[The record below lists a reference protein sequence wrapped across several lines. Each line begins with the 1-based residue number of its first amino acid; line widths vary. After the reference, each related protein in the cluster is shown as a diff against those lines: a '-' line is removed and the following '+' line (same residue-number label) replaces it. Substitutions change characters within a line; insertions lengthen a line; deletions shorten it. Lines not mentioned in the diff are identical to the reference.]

1 MSNGTSREHINSDGS
16 YNCSIIHN
24 TFVCYHH
31 ISDTENNVK
40 ITIIITE
47 EGNTEEEDKGK
58 EETKNE

>member
-1 MSNGTSREHINSDGS
+1 MNNGSNGEHIDSDGS
-16 YNCSIIHN
+16 YTCSIRHS
-24 TFVCYHH
+24 TFICYHH
-31 ISDTENNVK
+31 ISDTENDVK

>member
-1 MSNGTSREHINSDGS
+1 MIDDTNGHINNDGS

-31 ISDTENNVK
+31 INDIENNVK
-40 ITIIITE
+40 ITIIVTE
-47 EGNTEEEDKGK
+47 EGNTEEGNKGK

>member
-1 MSNGTSREHINSDGS
+1 MSDDTNGHINNDGS

-31 ISDTENNVK
+31 ISDEENNVK

-47 EGNTEEEDKGK
+47 EGKKTSDEKEKED
-58 EETKNE
+58 